1 MKIFLVQ
8 LPTSHHGAGEKVYPL
23 GLSRLSSLVPAE
35 YTKKALDMN
44 LFPDP
49 WLELK
54 KGIEYLRPDIV
65 AFSLRN
71 IDPLAGHMVSYLSS
85 LKTAAAL
92 VRKLADAFVADA
104 LVSATRA
111 SATRALP
118 YTRILVGGPA
128 FSLFGTRLMEAVPDI
143 DYGLVGEGERA
154 FPAIIGSC
162 IDAGAV
168 PGLLWRKDGVIHENI
183 PGPRIS
189 LDEIPP
195 MDIVTFNPAD
205 YTKGNAYI
213 AAVGIEGKRGCDL
226 SCGYCVYPSLSGGR
240 MRLRHP
246 EKIVDEIECLNREYG
261 ISLFHF
267 TDAVV
272 NRPVDHFEALMEEL
286 IRRKLDV
293 SWTGFFREDTLDRRL
308 AELAKSAG
316 LVAIYFSA
324 DSLTEH
330 GLKLLGKRLSKQDI
344 LRAAKVTADSHI
356 LTMCHFLL
364 NLPGDGDVET
374 IEAWEML
381 DRLLEIHE
389 GAANL
394 GAVIFNHVRLY
405 PGAPLT
411 KRLIRGGDISTEIDL
426 LYPFYHNPPRFSHLL
441 HEMEAYCHCAGV
453 FSRLKPAFH
462 RVSNMENT

>member
-23 GLSRLSSLVPAE
+23 GLSRLSSLVSAE
-35 YTKKALDMN
+35 YTKNALDMN

-49 WLELK
+49 WPELK
-54 KGIEYLRPDIV
+54 KGIEDLRPDIV

-71 IDPLAGHMVSYLSS
+71 IDPLAGHLVSYLSS
-85 LKTAAAL
+85 LKTAAVL
-92 VRKLADAFVADA
+92 VRKI
-104 LVSATRA
+104 
-111 SATRALP
+111 LP
-118 YTRILVGGPA
+118 DTRILVGGPA
-128 FSLFGTRLMEAVPDI
+128 FSLFGMRLMEAVPDI
-143 DYGLVGEGERA
+143 DYGLVGEGERT

-162 IDAGAV
+162 INAGAV
-168 PGLLWRKDGVIHENI
+168 PGLLWRKDGIIHENT

-189 LDEIPP
+189 LDELPP
-195 MDIVTFNPAD
+195 MDLVTFDPAD
-205 YTKGNAYI
+205 YTKGNAYV

-226 SCGYCVYPSLSGGR
+226 SCGYCVYPSLGGGR
-240 MRLRHP
+240 MRLRRP
-246 EKIVDEIECLNREYG
+246 EKIVDEIECLHREHG

-272 NRPVDHFEALMEEL
+272 NRPVDHFEALSEEL

-293 SWTGFFREDTLDRRL
+293 GWTGFFREDTLDRRL
-308 AELAKSAG
+308 AELAQAAG

-324 DSLTEH
+324 DALTDH

-364 NLPGDGDVET
+364 NLPGDGDAET
-374 IEAWEML
+374 IEAWETL
-381 DRLLEIHE
+381 ERLLEIHE
-389 GAANL
+389 GPANL

-411 KRLIRGGDISTEIDL
+411 KRLIRGGDLSPDIDF

-453 FSRLKPAFH
+453 FSRLKPAFR
-462 RVSNMENT
+462 RVSSMENT